1 MADTPRLETT
11 EFTSKA
17 PQRRI
22 SSLPVRRKSSD
33 ALSKKKGKKSGGSA
47 LLVLGV
53 CMLCCALLLSTAF
66 LDEPF
71 VETMASS
78 TGNGSP
84 SVTGEDILGR
94 LKFLFERVVEVFEK
108 KELVM
113 PVDGE
118 VTAYFSAGHEYLE
131 LTGEA
136 GCDVFAALD
145 GTVESVGSDESGGYA
160 VLIHDNHVRTI
171 YQALGLI
178 CVERDQPIR
187 SGDVLGTAPSGRV
200 FFSYESSGEMLDPL
214 SHLGLKVK

>member
-22 SSLPVRRKSSD
+22 SSLPARRRSSVIP
-33 ALSKKKGKKSGGSA
+33 SRKKEEKRGGSA

-66 LDEPF
+66 FDEPF
-71 VETMASS
+71 VETMAVSAE
-78 TGNGSP
+78 NGSP
-84 SVTGEDILGR
+84 SITGEDILGR

-108 KELVM
+108 KELSM

-118 VTAYFSAGHEYLE
+118 VTAYFSTGHEYLE

-145 GTVESVGSDESGGYA
+145 GTVEAVGSDESGGFA
-160 VLIHDNHVRTI
+160 ILAHENGVRTI
-171 YQALGLI
+171 YRALGDV
-178 CVERDQPIR
+178 CVEEGQPVRI
-187 SGDVLGTAPSGRV
+187 GDALGTAPSGRV
-200 FFSYESSGEMLDPL
+200 FFSYESAGEILDPL
-214 SHLGLKVK
+214 SYLGLKAK